1 MFLDDNMIVRGV
13 RHLAHNGALLSR
25 WRVLQ
30 KSRSL
35 TYLNVG
41 NNRLSDIPFLC
52 TTLTSLHLNDNH
64 FEGTFTRKIGN
75 LKKLKSLNLRN
86 NQITQLCHHLG
97 DLTTLD
103 TLHVRVQHRFLA
115 PLRLT
120 QVKQC
125 HANPLK
131 VPGPRYFAKGVQ
143 HVLWACRQI
152 KLAEKRGAPPK
163 LTMTGIG
170 VAVRQTNARVA
181 WPWVIDSFTLVCT
194 GRGATSESC
203 CGP

>member
-75 LKKLKSLNLRN
+75 LKKLKNLK
-86 NQITQLCHHLG
+86 
-97 DLTTLD
+97 
-103 TLHVRVQHRFLA
+103 HR
-115 PLRLT
+115 
-120 QVKQC
+120 
-125 HANPLK
+125 
-131 VPGPRYFAKGVQ
+131 
-143 HVLWACRQI
+143 
-152 KLAEKRGAPPK
+152 
-163 LTMTGIG
+163 TMIYK
-170 VAVRQTNARVA
+170 
-181 WPWVIDSFTLVCT
+181 
-194 GRGATSESC
+194 
-203 CGP
+203 